1 MDALRPVTFRFQGD
15 TEMRYLARAPKVGEL
30 VGHGHEFWIVVHVYV
45 DAAGLIVVCRRPR
58 GSDRHLRLVA

>member
-30 VGHGHEFWIVVHVYV
+30 VGHGHGLWIVVHVYV
-45 DAAGLIVVCRRPR
+45 DAAGVIVICRRPR
-58 GSDRHLRLVA
+58 GSNHHLRLVA